1 MSDTLTLYKLI
12 LLYMLDKVSFPMSN
26 GQLSEFMLDK
36 EYTDYFTVQTA
47 LSELVE
53 ASFLHLKTVRNTS
66 LYSITDEGE
75 RTLEFFGKKISSQI
89 RDEIDEDLKEPK
101 YELRNEISVPADYYP
116 TGNGEY
122 AARCRVLEKG
132 SAIIDL
138 TLTVPTKEQAESI
151 CAHWGTRSQQLYAY
165 LMQNLL

>member
-89 RDEIDEDLKEPK
+89 QEEIDAFLAEHS
-101 YELRNEISVPADYYP
+101 YELRNDISMPADYYE
-116 TGNGEY
+116 TSSGEY
-122 AARCRVLEKG
+122 AARCRVLEKD
-132 SAIIDL
+132 SVLIDL
-138 TLTVPTKEQAESI
+138 TLTVPVREQAEAI
-151 CAHWGTRSQQLYAY
+151 CSHWRDKSQEIYAS
-165 LMQNLL
+165 LMKALL

>member
-12 LLYMLDKVSFPMSN
+12 LLHILDKVSFPMSN

-53 ASFLHLKTVRNTS
+53 AHFLHLKTVRNTS
-66 LYSITDEGE
+66 FYSITGEGQK
-75 RTLEFFGKKISSQI
+75 TLEFFGNKISSQI
-89 RDEIDEDLKEPK
+89 QDEIEEYLKEHK
-101 YELRNEISVPADYYP
+101 YELRNEVSVPADYYP

-132 SAIIDL
+132 SALIDL
-138 TLTVPTKEQAESI
+138 TLTVPTREQAESI
-151 CAHWGTRSQQLYAY
+151 CANWSSRSKQIYAY

>member
-89 RDEIDEDLKEPK
+89 REEIDAFLAEHS
-101 YELRNEISVPADYYP
+101 YELRNDISMPADYYE
-116 TGNGEY
+116 TSSGEY
-122 AARCRVLEKG
+122 AARCRVLEKD
-132 SAIIDL
+132 SVLIAL
-138 TLTVPTKEQAESI
+138 TRTVPVREQAEAI
-151 CAHWGTRSQQLYAY
+151 CGHWRDKSQEIYAS
-165 LMQNLL
+165 LMKALL

>member
-12 LLYMLDKVSFPMSN
+12 LLYMLDNVSFPMSN
-26 GQLSEFMLDK
+26 VQLSEFMLDK

-89 RDEIDEDLKEPK
+89 REEIVFYLKDQK
-101 YELRNEISVPADYYP
+101 YELGIEISVPA
-116 TGNGEY
+116 
-122 AARCRVLEKG
+122 
-132 SAIIDL
+132 
-138 TLTVPTKEQAESI
+138 
-151 CAHWGTRSQQLYAY
+151 
-165 LMQNLL
+165 